1 MLSHMSK
8 REVTKMVESTI
19 HATQAVVTLDV
30 ALPGIIWG
38 WMITLNMW
46 AKSIGTGVIL
56 VGAFLLYRHKK
67 EEMPNLRW
75 IMPLISFVALNV
87 FLLFTLVDLHQPYRM
102 VNIFLHPNWSSA
114 ITVGA
119 WMASLF
125 TGLVTVMMLIGGFDA
140 FPEFRRHCPVG
151 KKVREISPFYEKV
164 FPFVVFLAIPV
175 TLYTAI
181 IMAESSARELWQAP
195 TEVMQ
200 MMWAA
205 LLAGSAAFILVS
217 DGWSKETRKDLAL
230 VLAIATFF
238 SFMMYMGEYFFSF
251 KSAEAEAT
259 LAYVHSGGAY
269 NVEFWFGMALGF
281 IIPFFLAVSNMK
293 NENKTLLR
301 FAAILALV
309 GLYLAKDVWLKIP
322 QMLPLS

>member
-1 MLSHMSK
+1 M
-8 REVTKMVESTI
+8 ESTI
-19 HATQAVVTLDV
+19 HATQAIVSLDV
-30 ALPGIIWG
+30 PLPGIIWG

-56 VGAFLLYRHKK
+56 IGAFLLYRHKK
-67 EEMPNLRW
+67 EDMPNLRW
-75 IMPLISFVALNV
+75 IMPLIAFIALNV
-87 FLLFTLVDLHQPYRM
+87 FLLFTLIDLHHPYRM
-102 VNIFLHPNWSSA
+102 INIFLYPHWTSA

-125 TGLVTVMMLIGGFDA
+125 TGLITVMMAIGLADA
-140 FPEFRRHCPVG
+140 FPEIRKHCGVA
-151 KKVREISPFYEKV
+151 KKIRAKSELYERL

-205 LLAGSAAFILVS
+205 FMAGSASLIFVS
-217 DGWSKETRKDLAL
+217 GSWSKEARKDLAMI
-230 VLAIATFF
+230 LAIATFF

-259 LAYVHSGGAY
+259 LAFVHSGGEY
-269 NVEFWFGMALGF
+269 NTEFWFGMILGF
-281 IIPFFLAVSNMK
+281 IIPFFIALRSMT

-309 GLYLAKDVWLKIP
+309 GLYMAKDVWLKIP
-322 QMLPLS
+322 QLLSLS

>member
-1 MLSHMSK
+1 
-8 REVTKMVESTI
+8 MVESSI

-46 AKSIGTGVIL
+46 AKSIGTGVIF
-56 VGAFLLYRHKK
+56 VGAFLIYRHKK
-67 EEMPNLRW
+67 EDMPNLRW
-75 IMPLISFVALNV
+75 MMPLLSFIFLNI
-87 FLLFTLVDLHQPYRM
+87 FLLFTLTDLHQPYRM
-102 VNIFLHPNWSSA
+102 INIFLHPHWTSA

-119 WMASLF
+119 WMASVFL
-125 TGLVTVMMLIGGFDA
+125 GLITLLLVISIGDEFPGVPYKGCIVTKFGRANSAL
-140 FPEFRRHCPVG
+140 
-151 KKVREISPFYEKV
+151 YEKV

-195 TEVMQ
+195 AEVMQ

-205 LLAGSAAFILVS
+205 LMAGSSALILTS
-217 DGWSKETRKDLAL
+217 GNWSKGTRKDLAL

-251 KSAEAEAT
+251 KSSEAEAT
-259 LAYVHSGGAY
+259 LAYVHAGGEY
-269 NVEFWFGMALGF
+269 NIEFWFGMVLGF
-281 IIPFFLAVSNMK
+281 IIPFFIAMGNMK
-293 NENKTLLR
+293 SDNKTLLR
-301 FAAILALV
+301 VAAISALV
-309 GLYLAKDVWLKIP
+309 GLYMAKDVWLKIP

>member
-1 MLSHMSK
+1 
-8 REVTKMVESTI
+8 MVEHGI

-46 AKSIGTGVIL
+46 AKSVGTGVIL

-75 IMPLISFVALNV
+75 MMPLISFIFLNI
-87 FLLFTLVDLHQPYRM
+87 FLLFTLADLHHPYRM
-102 VNIFLHPNWSSA
+102 VNIFLHPHWTSA

-125 TGLVTVMMLIGGFDA
+125 TALITVMMVIGYFDA
-140 FPEFRRHCPVG
+140 HSDARRQGPRA
-151 KKVREISPFYEKV
+151 KMAREYSALYEKL
-164 FPFVVFLAIPV
+164 FPFVVFLAVPV

-181 IMAESSARELWQAP
+181 IMAEASARELWQAP
-195 TEVMQ
+195 AEVMQ

-205 LLAGSAAFILVS
+205 LLAGSAGLIFIS
-217 DGWSKETRKDLAL
+217 GSWSKESRRDLAL

-238 SFMMYMGEYFFSF
+238 SFLMYMGEYFFSF

-259 LAYVHSGGAY
+259 LAYVHSGGEY
-269 NVEFWFGMALGF
+269 NAEFWFAMVLGF
-281 IIPFFLAVSNMK
+281 IIPFFLAVKNMK
-293 NENKTLLR
+293 EDNKTLLR
-301 FAAILALV
+301 FAAILALI
-309 GLYLAKDVWLKIP
+309 GLYMAKDVWLKIP
-322 QMLPLS
+322 QMLNLS

>member
-1 MLSHMSK
+1 
-8 REVTKMVESTI
+8 MVEHGI
-19 HATQAVVTLDV
+19 NATHAVVTMDA

-46 AKSIGTGVIL
+46 AKSVGTGVIM
-56 VGAFLLYRHKK
+56 VGAFLLYKHKK
-67 EEMPNLRW
+67 EEMKNLRW
-75 IMPLISFVALNV
+75 MMPLISFIFLNI
-87 FLLFTLVDLHQPYRM
+87 FLLFTLTDLHQPYRM
-102 VNIFLHPNWSSA
+102 INIFIHPHWTSA

-125 TGLVTVMMLIGGFDA
+125 TLLVTIMMVIGGLDA
-140 FPEFRRHCPVG
+140 FPDLLRHNG
-151 KKVREISPFYEKV
+151 LAKSAREHSTLYEKI
-164 FPFVVFLAIPV
+164 FPFTVFLAIPV

-195 TEVMQ
+195 TELMQ
-200 MMWAA
+200 MMLAA
-205 LLAGSAAFILVS
+205 FMAGSAALIFIS
-217 DGWSKETRKDLAL
+217 GRWSENARKDLAV
-230 VLAIATFF
+230 VLALAVFF

-259 LAYVHSGGAY
+259 LEYVHSGGEY
-269 NVEFWFGMALGF
+269 NIQFWFAMVLGY
-281 IIPFFLAVSNMK
+281 IIPFFLGVTAMK
-293 NENKTLLR
+293 SDNKTLLR
-301 FAAILALV
+301 FAALLALI

>member
-1 MLSHMSK
+1 MDHGSVI
-8 REVTKMVESTI
+8 EATK
-19 HATQAVVTLDV
+19 AVVTLDV

-56 VGAFLLYRHKK
+56 VGAFLMYRHKK
-67 EEMPNLRW
+67 EELSGLRW
-75 IMPLISFVALNV
+75 KMPLISFIFLNI
-87 FLLFTLVDLHQPYRM
+87 FLAFTLLDLHQPLRM
-102 VNIFLHPNWSSA
+102 VNIFLHPHWTSA

-125 TGLVTVMMLIGGFDA
+125 TLLITIMALIGFFDA
-140 FPEFRRHCPVG
+140 HPDVRRHCPLANKCRKMSG
-151 KKVREISPFYEKV
+151 FYEKV

-195 TEVMQ
+195 TELTQ
-200 MMWAA
+200 M
-205 LLAGSAAFILVS
+205 LLAAFMVGSASLIFIS
-217 DGWSKETRKDLAL
+217 ENWSKEAKRDLAL
-230 VLAIATFF
+230 VLAISVFF
-238 SFMMYMGEYFFSF
+238 SFLMYMGEYFFSF

-259 LAYVHSGGAY
+259 LAYVHSGGEY
-269 NVEFWFGMALGF
+269 NIQFWIAMVLGY
-281 IIPFFLAVSNMK
+281 IIPFFIAIGNLK
-293 NENKTLLR
+293 EENRTLIK
-301 FAAILALV
+301 FAALTALI

-322 QMLPLS
+322 QMLSLS

>member
-1 MLSHMSK
+1 
-8 REVTKMVESTI
+8 MVEHGI
-19 HATQAVVTLDV
+19 NATHAVVTLDV

-46 AKSIGTGVIL
+46 AKSVGTGVVLI
-56 VGAFLLYRHKK
+56 GAYLLYRHKK
-67 EEMPNLRW
+67 EDMPNLRW
-75 IMPLISFVALNV
+75 LMPLISFVFLNI
-87 FLLFTLVDLHQPYRM
+87 FLLFTLTDLHQPYRM
-102 VNIFLHPNWSSA
+102 INIFLHPHWTSA

-125 TGLVTVMMLIGGFDA
+125 TALITVMMVIGGVDA
-140 FPEFRRHCPVG
+140 FPDLARHNALA
-151 KKVREISPFYEKV
+151 KTARANSAFYEKI

-195 TEVMQ
+195 TELMQ
-200 MMWAA
+200 MLLAA
-205 LLAGSAAFILVS
+205 FMAGSAALIFIS
-217 DGWSKETRKDLAL
+217 ESWSREARKDLSL
-230 VLAIATFF
+230 VLAMAVFF

-259 LAYVHSGGAY
+259 LEYVHSGGEY
-269 NVEFWFGMALGF
+269 NVQFWMAMVLGY
-281 IIPFFLAVSNMK
+281 IIPFFLSVSNMK
-293 NENKTLLR
+293 SDNKTLMR

>member
-1 MLSHMSK
+1 
-8 REVTKMVESTI
+8 MVEHTI
-19 HATQAVVTLDV
+19 NATQAVVTLDV

-46 AKSIGTGVIL
+46 AKSIGTGV
-56 VGAFLLYRHKK
+56 VFVAAYLLYRHKK
-67 EEMPNLRW
+67 DAMPNLRW
-75 IMPLISFVALNV
+75 AMPVISFVALNV

-102 VNIFLHPNWSSA
+102 VNIFLHPHWTSA

-125 TGLVTVMMLIGGFDA
+125 TLLITILMVIGLADQFTEYFKRGCRVA
-140 FPEFRRHCPVG
+140 PVKSLMSFAG
-151 KKVREISPFYEKV
+151 SNSGTYEKI

-175 TLYTAI
+175 TAYTAI

-200 MMWAA
+200 MIWAA
-205 LLAGSAAFILVS
+205 LMAGSAALILVS
-217 DGWSKETRKDLAL
+217 GSWSQEARKDLAL
-230 VLAIATFF
+230 ILSIAVFF
-238 SFMMYMGEYFFSF
+238 SFAMYMGEYFFSF
-251 KSAEAEAT
+251 KSSEAEAT
-259 LAYVHSGGAY
+259 LAYVHAGGVY

-281 IIPFFLAVSNMK
+281 IAPFFLATSTMK
-293 NENKTLLR
+293 NDNVTLLR

>member
-1 MLSHMSK
+1 
-8 REVTKMVESTI
+8 MVEHGI

-46 AKSIGTGVIL
+46 AKSVGTGVIL

-75 IMPLISFVALNV
+75 MMPLLSFIFLNI
-87 FLLFTLVDLHQPYRM
+87 FLLFTLADLHHPYRM
-102 VNIFLHPNWSSA
+102 VNIFLHPHWTSA

-125 TGLVTVMMLIGGFDA
+125 TGLITIMMVIGYFDA
-140 FPEFRRHCPVG
+140 HPD
-151 KKVREISPFYEKV
+151 VRKQGPCAKMAREHSGLYEKL
-164 FPFVVFLAIPV
+164 FPFVVFLAVPV

-195 TEVMQ
+195 AEVMQ

-205 LLAGSAAFILVS
+205 LLAGSAGLIFIS
-217 DGWSKETRKDLAL
+217 GSWSKESRRDLAL

-251 KSAEAEAT
+251 KSSEAEAT
-259 LAYVHSGGAY
+259 LAYVHSGGEY
-269 NVEFWFGMALGF
+269 NAEFWFAMVLGF
-281 IIPFFLAVSNMK
+281 IIPFFLAVKNMK
-293 NENKTLLR
+293 EDNKTLLR
-301 FAAILALV
+301 FAAILALI
-309 GLYLAKDVWLKIP
+309 GLYMAKDVWLKIP
-322 QMLPLS
+322 QMLNLS

>member
-1 MLSHMSK
+1 MKK
-8 REVTKMVESTI
+8 REVTKMVEHGI
-19 HATQAVVTLDV
+19 HATQAIVTLDV

-46 AKSIGTGVIL
+46 AKSVGTGVIL

-75 IMPLISFVALNV
+75 MMPLIAFIFLNI
-87 FLLFTLVDLHQPYRM
+87 FLLFTLADLHHPYRM
-102 VNIFLHPNWSSA
+102 VNIFLHPHWTSA

-119 WMASLF
+119 WMATLF
-125 TGLVTVMMLIGGFDA
+125 TGLIFIMTAIGFFDA
-140 FPEFRRHCPVG
+140 HPNTRKNCALANTFRG
-151 KKVREISPFYEKV
+151 MSGFYEKV

-181 IMAESSARELWQAP
+181 IMAEASARELWQAP
-195 TEVMQ
+195 AEVMQ

-205 LLAGSAAFILVS
+205 LMAGSAGLIFIS
-217 DGWSKETRKDLAL
+217 GNWSREARRDLAL

-259 LAYVHSGGAY
+259 LAYVHAGGAY
-269 NVEFWFGMALGF
+269 NTEFWFGMALGF
-281 IIPFFLAVSNMK
+281 IIPFFIALGNMK
-293 NENKTLLR
+293 SDNKTLLK
-301 FAAILALV
+301 FAALLALI
-309 GLYLAKDVWLKIP
+309 GLYMAKDVWLKIP
-322 QMLPLS
+322 QMLNLS

>member
-1 MLSHMSK
+1 MLSHTNK

-75 IMPLISFVALNV
+75 TMPLISFVALNV
-87 FLLFTLVDLHQPYRM
+87 FLLFTLTDLHQPYRM

-205 LLAGSAAFILVS
+205 LLAGSAALILVS
-217 DGWSKETRKDLAL
+217 DAWSKETRKDLSL

-238 SFMMYMGEYFFSF
+238 GFMMYMGEYFFSF

-259 LAYVHSGGAY
+259 LAYVHVGGAY
-269 NVEFWFGMALGF
+269 NVEFWFGMFLGF

-293 NENKTLLR
+293 SENKTLLR

>member
-1 MLSHMSK
+1 M
-8 REVTKMVESTI
+8 ESAI

-75 IMPLISFVALNV
+75 MMPLLAFVFLNI
-87 FLLFTLVDLHQPYRM
+87 FLLFTLTDLHQPYRM
-102 VNIFLHPNWSSA
+102 VNIFLHPHWTSA

-125 TGLVTVMMLIGGFDA
+125 LLLITILLVVGIGQELPGVPFKGCKLTSWGRNKGGLYDA
-140 FPEFRRHCPVG
+140 
-151 KKVREISPFYEKV
+151 I

-195 TEVMQ
+195 AEVMQ

-205 LLAGSAAFILVS
+205 FMAGSAALILVS
-217 DGWSKETRKDLAL
+217 GNWSREARRDLAL
-230 VLAIATFF
+230 VLSVATFF

-251 KSAEAEAT
+251 KSTEAEAT
-259 LAYVHSGGAY
+259 LAYVHAGGEY
-269 NVEFWFGMALGF
+269 NIEFWFGMVLGF
-281 IIPFFLAVSNMK
+281 IIPFFIALGNMK
-293 NENKTLLR
+293 SDNKTLLKV
-301 FAAILALV
+301 AAISALV
-309 GLYLAKDVWLKIP
+309 GLYMAKDVWLKIP

>member
-1 MLSHMSK
+1 MTITNQ
-8 REVTKMVESTI
+8 REVTKMVESTV
-19 HATQAVVTLDV
+19 HATHAVVTLDV

-67 EEMPNLRW
+67 DEMPNLRW
-75 IMPLISFVALNV
+75 TMPLISFIFLNI
-87 FLLFTLVDLHQPYRM
+87 FLLFTLTDLHQPYRM
-102 VNIFLHPNWSSA
+102 VNIFLHPHWTSA

-125 TGLVTVMMLIGGFDA
+125 TALVTVLMVIGYFDA
-140 FPEFRRHCPVG
+140 HPN
-151 KKVREISPFYEKV
+151 VRKNCALANAARANSGLYEKL

-195 TEVMQ
+195 AEVMQ

-205 LLAGSAAFILVS
+205 LLAGSAALILVS
-217 DGWSKETRKDLAL
+217 GKWSAETRKDLAL

-238 SFMMYMGEYFFSF
+238 SFLMYMGEYFFSF
-251 KSAEAEAT
+251 KSSEAEAT
-259 LAYVHSGGAY
+259 LAYVHAGGAY
-269 NVEFWFGMALGF
+269 NTEFWFGMVLGF
-281 IIPFFLAVSNMK
+281 IVPFFIAVGNMK
-293 NENKTLLR
+293 SDNKTLLR

-309 GLYLAKDVWLKIP
+309 GLYMAKDVWLKIP

>member
-1 MLSHMSK
+1 M
-8 REVTKMVESTI
+8 ESAI
-19 HATQAVVTLDV
+19 QATHAVVTLDV

-75 IMPLISFVALNV
+75 IMPLIAFIALNV

-102 VNIFLHPNWSSA
+102 INIFLHPHWTSA

-125 TGLVTVMMLIGGFDA
+125 TGLVTLMLLIGIGDQ
-140 FPEFRRHCPVG
+140 FPNVPFKGCKLTALGRR
-151 KKVREISPFYEKV
+151 ISPVYEKI

-195 TEVMQ
+195 AEVMQ

-205 LLAGSAAFILVS
+205 FMAGSSALILVS
-217 DGWSKETRKDLAL
+217 GNWSKEARRDLAL

-259 LAYVHSGGAY
+259 LAFVHSGGPY
-269 NVEFWFGMALGF
+269 NIEFWIGMVLGF
-281 IIPFFLAVSNMK
+281 IIPFFIAMGNMK
-293 NENKTLLR
+293 SDNKTLLR
-301 FAAILALV
+301 VAAILALI
-309 GLYLAKDVWLKIP
+309 GLYMAKDVWLKIP
-322 QMLPLS
+322 QLLNLS

>member
-1 MLSHMSK
+1 
-8 REVTKMVESTI
+8 MVEHGI
-19 HATQAVVTLDV
+19 NATHAVVTMDA

-56 VGAFLLYRHKK
+56 IGAYLLYRHKK
-67 EEMPNLRW
+67 EDMPNLRW
-75 IMPLISFVALNV
+75 TMPLISFVFLNI
-87 FLLFTLVDLHQPYRM
+87 FLLFTLTDLHQPYRM
-102 VNIFLHPNWSSA
+102 VNIFLHPHWTSA

-125 TGLVTVMMLIGGFDA
+125 TLLISIMMIISGLTA
-140 FPEFRRHCPVG
+140 FPDLRRHCAVA
-151 KKVREISPFYEKV
+151 KTARDNNDLYEKL

-195 TEVMQ
+195 TELMQ
-200 MMWAA
+200 MLLAA
-205 LLAGSAAFILVS
+205 FMAGSAALIFVS
-217 DGWSKETRKDLAL
+217 DSWSKEARKDLSL
-230 VLAIATFF
+230 VLAMAVFF
-238 SFMMYMGEYFFSF
+238 SFTMYMGEYFFSF
-251 KSAEAEAT
+251 KSSEAEAT
-259 LAYVHSGGAY
+259 LAYVHSGGVY
-269 NVEFWFGMALGF
+269 NVEFWLAMAFGF
-281 IIPFFLAVSNMK
+281 IIPFFLSLSNMK
-293 NENKTLLR
+293 SDNKTLMR

-309 GLYLAKDVWLKIP
+309 GLYMAKDVWLKIP